1 MAEYV
6 LKMIPHGTHD
16 WNKFISPLDTQ
27 RLLEHCN
34 YIFVLQIVERFY
46 LRKYYLICRQ
56 LYDCTL

>member
-34 YIFVLQIVERFY
+34 YIFVLQIFERFY
-46 LRKYYLICRQ
+46 
-56 LYDCTL
+56 